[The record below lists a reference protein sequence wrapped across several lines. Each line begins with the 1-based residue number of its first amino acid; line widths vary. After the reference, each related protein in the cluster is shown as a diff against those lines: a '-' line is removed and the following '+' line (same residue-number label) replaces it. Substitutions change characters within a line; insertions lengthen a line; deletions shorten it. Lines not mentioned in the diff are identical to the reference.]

1 MTLVES
7 EPLPHLTQ
15 DGWKTPR
22 AGPQDRRARCGFE
35 AAPVGLGST
44 SRYTPGRSTLD
55 TLSFCASEWRGWDSN
70 PRYGYSYN
78 GFFETAVSQ
87 RVFFLG
93 LNHCREELAQLQ
105 IKMVASP

>member
-1 MTLVES
+1 L
-7 EPLPHLTQ
+7 H
-15 DGWKTPR
+15 
-22 AGPQDRRARCGFE
+22 
-35 AAPVGLGST
+35 AAPVGLGS
-44 SRYTPGRSTLD
+44 TPGRSTLD